1 MRRAVTYDGAAAAAA
16 AACAGIYQQLRRAR
30 LISTRFQLTGW
41 LVGVEFNAPL
51 DTI

>member
-1 MRRAVTYDGAAAAAA
+1 MRRAVTYDGAAAAA

-41 LVGVEFNAPL
+41 LVGWSRV
-51 DTI
+51 